1 MTAVT
6 SALDRN
12 EAIDSSLLMAE
23 DVPANGGEKPKVR
36 GRFLN
41 LATNFIAG
49 RPTTTVT
56 VTALTFVTEIAITS
70 TTPITFAGGQCVPR
84 CLQNL
89 PVCAQ

>member
-1 MTAVT
+1 
-6 SALDRN
+6 
-12 EAIDSSLLMAE
+12 
-23 DVPANGGEKPKVR
+23 
-36 GRFLN
+36 

-70 TTPITFAGGQCVPR
+70 TTAITFAGGQCVPR

-89 PVCAQ
+89 PVCV

>member
-1 MTAVT
+1 MTAVP

-12 EAIDSSLLMAE
+12 EAIDSSMSTMAE
-23 DVPANGGEKPKVR
+23 DGGEKPKVR

-70 TTPITFAGGQCVPR
+70 TTAITFAGGQCVPR

-89 PVCAQ
+89 PVCV